1 MDASDNGDFF
11 LCNGVYD
18 SEAWQY
24 QGEIDGLNRFTV
36 TKTDA
41 NTNII
46 WSRFYEDNEHVF
58 QPCSV
63 MATSDEGCLVTGRC
77 WTLDQTE
84 AKLFVLKFFA
94 DGSLSV
100 SEKESFVR
108 PFTYYPNPAKE
119 QLHMQFSPDVQP
131 KQIEL
136 YDLQGRLVR
145 TQSKAFENIDMSQL
159 PVGTYTLRVTLEDG
173 KSYTDKVVKE

>member
-1 MDASDNGDFF
+1 
-11 LCNGVYD
+11 
-18 SEAWQY
+18 
-24 QGEIDGLNRFTV
+24 
-36 TKTDA
+36 
-41 NTNII
+41 
-46 WSRFYEDNEHVF
+46 
-58 QPCSV
+58 
-63 MATSDEGCLVTGRC
+63 MATSDEGCLVTGRY

-84 AKLFVLKFFA
+84 AKLFVLKFFS

-108 PFTYYPNPAKE
+108 PYDYYPNPAKE
-119 QLHMQFSPDVQP
+119 QLLIQFSPDVQP

-159 PVGTYTLRVTLEDG
+159 PVGTYTMRVTLEDG